1 MNLSLNGRD
10 DDDDYWYRCLKVPKR
25 STEVWRVHQMSLLNP
40 QNNVHKYGSWENM
53 SAGFSA
59 LWLIWPI
66 WPPSAPPVPPSLPQS
81 LPHPSRQT
89 PPRPPTRTPCLEGEP
104 AKVKVK
110 VKVLSRDHMNLHGN
124 DPLLG
129 PLLLSLR
136 DLTLQV
142 SPPTI
147 IAMHYVAMAWNK
159 RFPSFDK

>member
-1 MNLSLNGRD
+1 MNFSLNGRD

-53 SAGFSA
+53 CAGFSA
-59 LWLIWPI
+59 LWLI

-89 PPRPPTRTPCLEGEP
+89 PPPPPTRTPCLEGEP

-110 VKVLSRDHMNLHGN
+110 VKVKVLSRDHMNLHGN
-124 DPLLG
+124 DPVLG

-142 SPPTI
+142 MQCTYCGYPL
-147 IAMHYVAMAWNK
+147 K
-159 RFPSFDK
+159 